1 MPNPDDLKIRF
12 TSLTELQAVL
22 AGLQTQ
28 TDGSVWMSIPRGLV
42 IKDPTPRRIQFF
54 EDEISIDGEPL
65 SLSSKQYLA
74 LSCFQYKNTVREV
87 EVAAAVYKDITKNHD
102 AIPSS
107 IPVDADPIGQ
117 GTLRGVVVPKSR
129 IFISLETNA
138 SR

>member
-1 MPNPDDLKIRF
+1 M
-12 TSLTELQAVL
+12 L

-102 AIPSS
+102 AIYRVFERLEKRLERFGVWFSYENETW
-107 IPVDADPIGQ
+107 
-117 GTLRGVVVPKSR
+117 TLRFRETQK
-129 IFISLETNA
+129 IS
-138 SR
+138 